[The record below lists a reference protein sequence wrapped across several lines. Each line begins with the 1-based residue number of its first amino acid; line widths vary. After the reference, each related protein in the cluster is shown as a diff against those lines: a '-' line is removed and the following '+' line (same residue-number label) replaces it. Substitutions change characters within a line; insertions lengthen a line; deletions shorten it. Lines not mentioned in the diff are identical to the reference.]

1 VKINNITLLV
11 VSIVLLA
18 MQSSAYC
25 DTGLSYAETVKLI
38 KSTME
43 DSPSEYRKESYG
55 AIKFDGCRL
64 DYSVAG
70 TYPVGDLYN
79 IRFSAIDFSSLNP
92 QGSKTGNDYT
102 PFIVLSFENY
112 FDSRDGYQELQLRNL
127 VVNLASEE
135 KAAVLV
141 KAFLRLGELCRTHGM
156 AVVHNKQ

>member
-70 TYPVGDLYN
+70 TYPVGE
-79 IRFSAIDFSSLNP
+79 
-92 QGSKTGNDYT
+92 KTGNDYT
-102 PFIVLSFENY
+102 PFIILSFENY